1 MKKNIKGERV
11 FHSMMDVDKEFF
23 PTFFRKKM
31 KKKPADEYALGV
43 SMAKDTIKKVRD
55 ELRMH

>member
-1 MKKNIKGERV
+1 MKKSRKGEKI
-11 FHSMMDVDKEFF
+11 FYSMMEVDKEFF
-23 PTFFRKKM
+23 PASFKKKM

>member
-1 MKKNIKGERV
+1 MKKNKKGERI
-11 FHSMMDVDKEFF
+11 FNSMLEVDKEFF
-23 PTFFRKKM
+23 PASFEKKM
-31 KKKPADEYALGV
+31 KKKPADQYALGV